1 MRTIRKNRGVAGML
15 FIGLL
20 PIMVI
25 FMAFSMQMAQQ
36 MLAHARVLEAAEVA
50 SLALIASPKETEDD
64 NVKYARQLVDRY
76 VVDNINDVD
85 VEVYTRKCEYKDGC
99 VQASGELAPFSDFVV
114 SAKAEHKSW
123 IAYEEA
129 ELKPEFEVAGQSVT
143 RKYLPQPVDVYF
155 IGDFS
160 GSMTH
165 NWKGGKSKLDV
176 VKQTIKRVVEDIE
189 NFNTEEKSRVAL
201 LGYNPH
207 HVKQT
212 DEVIVMNA
220 QGTKEIKRGRWPKK
234 IIYDYARSTP
244 SETVKKMFDEPKVYN
259 QTVEH
264 HHGMSR
270 DEVDRVYYNNQ
281 TLIADYYKFYDI
293 PLTEDYS
300 AFKARLSSRDLGAQG
315 GTSSWNGIIAAAQE
329 ANRATNINPEQVFIV
344 LSDGADNDK
353 SYLQRLVNRGL
364 CKKLRSTISSKRNRF
379 QSKTGEAGK
388 TKVTMGVIGVGYR
401 VKESDGFGDCFG
413 RKNIYHAKDGDDVY
427 KYILNLINEET
438 GRLKD

>member
-1 MRTIRKNRGVAGML
+1 MRTIKKHNGVAGIL

-20 PIMVI
+20 PMMVI

-36 MLAHARVLEAAEVA
+36 MLAHARVLEAAEVS

-123 IAYEEA
+123 IAYEEVN
-129 ELKPEFEVAGQSVT
+129 LKPEFEVAGQSVT

-155 IGDFS
+155 IADFS
-160 GSMTH
+160 GSMANH
-165 NWKGGKSKLDV
+165 WKGGKSKLDV
-176 VKQTIKRVVEDIE
+176 VKQTIEKVVEDIE

-212 DEVIVMNA
+212 NQMIVMNA
-220 QGTKEIKRGRWPKK
+220 QGKDEIRRGRWPKK
-234 IIYDYARSTP
+234 IIYDYARSTY
-244 SETVKKMFDEPKVYN
+244 SETVRKMFDEPKIYN
-259 QTVEH
+259 QTKEH
-264 HHGMSR
+264 HRWMSR

-281 TLIADYYKFYDI
+281 KLIAEYYKFYDI
-293 PLTEDYS
+293 PLTEDY
-300 AFKARLSSRDLGAQG
+300 AEFKRRLLSTSLGAEG

-344 LSDGADNDK
+344 LSDGADNDEG
-353 SYLQRLVNRGL
+353 YLQRLVNQGL
-364 CKKLRSTISSKRNRF
+364 CKKLRSTISAKRNRF
-379 QSKTGEAGK
+379 QSKTGSAGK
-388 TKVTMGVIGVGYR
+388 TKVTMGVIGVDYR

>member
-1 MRTIRKNRGVAGML
+1 MRTIKKHNGVAGIL

-36 MLAHARVLEAAEVA
+36 MLAHARVLEAAEVS

-129 ELKPEFEVAGQSVT
+129 DLKPEFEVAGQSVT

-155 IGDFS
+155 IADFS
-160 GSMTH
+160 GSMKH
-165 NWKGGKSKLDV
+165 HWKGGKSKLDV
-176 VKQTIKRVVEDIE
+176 VKQTIERVVEDIE
-189 NFNTEEKSRVAL
+189 NFNTEEKSRIAL
-201 LGYNPH
+201 MGYNPM

-212 DEVIVMNA
+212 GTVYLNA
-220 QGTKEIKRGRWPKK
+220 YGYRRSWPRKVA
-234 IIYDYARSTP
+234 YNFARNTASQ
-244 SETVKKMFDEPKVYN
+244 TVAKMFDKPIVYSKVQEY
-259 QTVEH
+259 VS
-264 HHGMSR
+264 GMSR
-270 DEVDRVYYNNQ
+270 LEVKSLVQNNDRFV
-281 TLIADYYKFYDI
+281 DYYKFYDI
-293 PLTEDYS
+293 PLTEDY
-300 AFKARLSSRDLGAQG
+300 ANFKRRLSNASLGAEG

-344 LSDGADNDK
+344 LSDGADNDEG
-353 SYLQRLVNRGL
+353 YLQRLVNQGL
-364 CKKLRSTISSKRNRF
+364 CKELRSTISARRNRF
-379 QSKTGEAGK
+379 QSKTGSAGK
-388 TKVTMGVIGVGYR
+388 TKVTMGVIGVDYR

>member
-1 MRTIRKNRGVAGML
+1 MRTIRKNSGVAGIL

-25 FMAFSMQMAQQ
+25 FMAFSMQMSQQ

-50 SLALIASPKETEDD
+50 SLALIASPKESEDD

-99 VQASGELAPFSDFVV
+99 VQASGEVAPFSDFVV

-129 ELKPEFEVAGQSVT
+129 ELKPEFEVAGKSVT

-160 GSMTH
+160 GSMNGH
-165 NWKGGKSKLDV
+165 WKGGKTKLDV
-176 VKQTIKRVVEDIE
+176 VKQTIERVVEDIE
-189 NFNTEEKSRVAL
+189 DFNTEEKSRVAL
-201 LGYNPH
+201 LGYNPL

-212 DEVIVMNA
+212 
-220 QGTKEIKRGRWPKK
+220 GTVYLNSYGYRRSWPKK
-234 IIYDYARSTP
+234 VAYDYARGTTAQ
-244 SETVKKMFDEPKVYN
+244 TVAKMFDPPSVYSRV
-259 QTVEH
+259 QEYVR
-264 HHGMSR
+264 GMSR
-270 DEVDRVYYNNQ
+270 HDVKNLVVNNDRFV
-281 TLIADYYKFYDI
+281 DYYKFYDI
-293 PLTEDYS
+293 PLTEDYTNFKSRLAS
-300 AFKARLSSRDLGAQG
+300 ASLGAEG

-344 LSDGADNDK
+344 LSDGADNDTN
-353 SYLQRLVNRGL
+353 YLQRLVNQGL
-364 CKKLRSTISSKRNRF
+364 CTKLRSTISAKRNRF
-379 QSKTGEAGK
+379 QSKTGSAGK
-388 TKVTMGVIGVGYR
+388 TKVTMGVIGVDYR
-401 VKESDGFGDCFG
+401 VKESDGFGDSFG